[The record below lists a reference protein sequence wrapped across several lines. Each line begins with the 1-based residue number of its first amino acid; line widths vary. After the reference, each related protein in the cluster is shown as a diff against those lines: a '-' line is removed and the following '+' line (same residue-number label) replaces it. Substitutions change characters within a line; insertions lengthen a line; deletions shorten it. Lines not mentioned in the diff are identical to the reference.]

1 MQLKQQTLDEG
12 SCSDKYEN
20 EIMSIKK
27 SVQNF
32 EPIKSMVLERL
43 ETCHSPSSEY
53 DGNGEHE
60 QYHSYKDY
68 SNDKTVGHDSYH
80 SQADKIVDIDKIKS
94 ILYT

>member
-20 EIMSIKK
+20 KIMSIKK
-27 SVQNF
+27 LVQNF

-43 ETCHSPSSEY
+43 ETCQRPSSEY
-53 DGNGEHE
+53 DGNHE

-68 SNDKTVGHDSYH
+68 SNVKTVGHDNYQ